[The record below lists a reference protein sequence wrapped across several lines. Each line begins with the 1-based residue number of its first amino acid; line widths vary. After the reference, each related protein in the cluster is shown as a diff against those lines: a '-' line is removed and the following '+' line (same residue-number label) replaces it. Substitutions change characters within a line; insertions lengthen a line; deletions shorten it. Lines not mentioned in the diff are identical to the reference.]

1 MVEIPDPLPR
11 DIEALQKL
19 ARELIRENQQNR
31 RRLEK
36 MEDLVE
42 RVERLVERKKGES
55 K

>member
-1 MVEIPDPLPR
+1 MVEISDPLPR

-36 MEDLVE
+36 MGDLVE
-42 RVERLVERKKGES
+42 RVQRLVERKKG
-55 K
+55 KAK